1 MKTTVSTTQIV
12 RSLIIVT
19 LMIACV
25 VGLAGTAQPA
35 HAATAI
41 TLWTYYGDTGPAA
54 ACLAKSAKDWA
65 AAQNNY
71 TLDISNKP
79 FSQFNQLVTTA
90 IASNST
96 PDILVVDNPDNARY
110 ASTGALADLTDK
122 VTAWGQGDKY
132 FPGPWGSTILNG
144 KNYGVPLG
152 SNTIVLWINA
162 DMATAAGL
170 DVTTPPKTW
179 DDLTNW
185 AAKLTDKSK
194 GVFGITLL
202 GKHDET
208 STFEFLPWILQQGAD
223 LNTLDSPG
231 AIAAMQLWWNLIDKG
246 YAPKDSINNGF
257 AEIYQQFTTGKAAM
271 MFSGTWNLSTLPT
284 DAKFKWV
291 AAVLPYSKKPA
302 SSLGGENFTI
312 TAASKNIDG
321 AWEYIKFMQDPA
333 YAPAFYSCMNY
344 LPSRS
349 DVAAQL
355 SKNADATMT
364 VFLTQMASAQPRG
377 PLANW
382 SDVSAPIQDAIQEA
396 LSGQKTPEQAMKDAA
411 AKVNPLLPPGY
422 GAAPAGAATMVATMA
437 ATTAQ

>member
-1 MKTTVSTTQIV
+1 MKALVNQPKTMRTRIGVIA
-12 RSLIIVT
+12 
-19 LMIACV
+19 MIACV
-25 VGLAGTAQPA
+25 AGLVGVVRPA
-35 HAATAI
+35 RAATTI

-54 ACLAKSAKDWA
+54 TCLATSAQDFAKS
-65 AAQNNY
+65 QSQY

-110 ASTGALADLTDK
+110 ASTGALADLTDRVK
-122 VTAWGQGDKY
+122 AWGQGDKY
-132 FPGPWGSTILNG
+132 FPGPWNSTIFDG
-144 KNYGVPLG
+144 KNYGIPLG

-162 DMATAAGL
+162 DLAKAAGL
-170 DVTTPPKTW
+170 DVANPPKTW

-185 AAKLTDKSK
+185 AAKLTDQSK

-202 GKHDET
+202 SKHDET
-208 STFEFLPWILQQGAD
+208 STFEFLPWVLQQGAD
-223 LNTLDSPG
+223 LYSLDSPD
-231 AIAAMQLWWNLIDKG
+231 AIAALQFWWNLIDKG
-246 YAPKDSINNGF
+246 YAPRDAINNGF

-284 DAKFKWV
+284 DAKFNWV
-291 AAVLPYSKKPA
+291 AVPLPYSKKPA

-333 YAPAFYSCMNY
+333 YAPTFYSCMNY

-349 DVAAQL
+349 DVAATL

-382 SDVSAPIQDAIQEA
+382 SDVSAVVQDALQEA

-411 AKVNPLLPPGY
+411 AKIKPLLPAVP
-422 GAAPAGAATMVATMA
+422 TMA
-437 ATTAQ
+437 ATASQ

>member
-1 MKTTVSTTQIV
+1 MTRLANHSRLI
-12 RSLIIVT
+12 RS
-19 LMIACV
+19 V
-25 VGLAGTAQPA
+25 VGTALMTAIVAALVAVVQPA
-35 HAATAI
+35 HAATQI
-41 TLWTYYGDTGPAA
+41 TLWEYYGDTGPAA
-54 ACLAKSAKDWA
+54 DCMNKSATDWNK
-65 AAQNNY
+65 AQSDY
-71 TLDISNKP
+71 TLSIRGIA
-79 FSQFNQLVTTA
+79 FSQFNQVVTQA
-90 IASNST
+90 VASGST
-96 PDILVVDNPDNARY
+96 PDILIVDNPDNARY
-110 ASTGALADLTDK
+110 SSIGALADLTDK
-122 VTAWGQGDKY
+122 IKAWGQADKY
-132 FPGPWGSTILNG
+132 FPGPWNSTLWQG

-170 DVTTPPKTW
+170 DVTKPPKTW

-194 GVFGITLL
+194 GVYGITLL

-208 STFEFLPWILQQGAD
+208 STFEFLPWVLQQGAD
-223 LNTLDSPG
+223 LYSLDSPD
-231 AIAAMQLWWNLIDKG
+231 AIGAMQFWYNLIDKG
-246 YAPKDSINNGF
+246 YASKDAINNGF

-291 AAVLPYSKKPA
+291 AATLPYSKKPA

-312 TAASKNIDG
+312 TATSKNIDG
-321 AWEYIKFMQDPA
+321 AWKYIQFMQDPS

-349 DVAAQL
+349 DVAAAL

-382 SDVSAPIQDAIQEA
+382 SDVSTFVQDAIQQA
-396 LSGQKTPEQAMKDAA
+396 LSGQKTPDQAMKDAA
-411 AKVNPLLPPGY
+411 AAIKPLLPPQTP
-422 GAAPAGAATMVATMA
+422 APAATMA
-437 ATTAQ
+437 ATASQ